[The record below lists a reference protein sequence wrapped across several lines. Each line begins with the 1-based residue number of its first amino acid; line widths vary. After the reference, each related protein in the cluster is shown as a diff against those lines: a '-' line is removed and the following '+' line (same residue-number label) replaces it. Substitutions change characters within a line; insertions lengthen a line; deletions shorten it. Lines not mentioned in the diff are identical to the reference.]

1 MSKSELNRRKMLH
14 KSANAEIAKAEL
26 NERDFTRAPSK
37 DEIELE
43 LRRLQVSIQI
53 KNKTLVPNFSEIVK
67 KHFQKNN
74 LFSKTYKIS

>member
-1 MSKSELNRRKMLH
+1 MLH

-67 KHFQKNN
+67 KHFQKNY

>member
-1 MSKSELNRRKMLH
+1 MLH